1 MIITGLLIPMA
12 GIILGSAI
20 VFFTRHQ
27 MSELLQKTLFG
38 FAAGVMMAAAVWSL
52 LLPSIEMC
60 DDLGKWA
67 TVPSALG
74 FMLGIGFLLLID
86 MITPHIHFGTTKP
99 EGPRSRL
106 SRTTMLLLAV
116 SIHHLPEGMAVGVV
130 LAGAEHAETGI
141 TSMSALIVAAG
152 IAIQNVP
159 EGAIVSIPMR
169 AAGKSRWKS
178 FTLGCL
184 SGAIQPIGAIA
195 VILLSTASIPLLPY
209 MLSFAAGAM
218 LYVVVEEL
226 IPEASSGTHTN
237 RICYRFCTDD
247 DVRHHNGLVFR
258 DLLNKRDK
266 EIWFY
271 VIFSKKAAQTV
282 WISNNCIIFAPPKS
296 RHITK
301 YLFNI

>member
-1 MIITGLLIPMA
+1 MFITGLLIPMA

-86 MITPHIHFGTTKP
+86 IITPHLHFGTTKP

-237 RICYRFCTDD
+237 LSTI
-247 DVRHHNGLVFR
+247 G
-258 DLLNKRDK
+258 
-266 EIWFY
+266 
-271 VIFSKKAAQTV
+271 
-282 WISNNCIIFAPPKS
+282 FATGFVLMMMFDT
-296 RHITK
+296 IMA
-301 YLFNI
+301 

>member
-86 MITPHIHFGTTKP
+86 IITPHLHFGTTKP

-130 LAGAEHAETGI
+130 LAGAEHTETGI
-141 TSMSALIVAAG
+141 ISMSALIVAAG

-237 RICYRFCTDD
+237 LSTI
-247 DVRHHNGLVFR
+247 G
-258 DLLNKRDK
+258 
-266 EIWFY
+266 
-271 VIFSKKAAQTV
+271 
-282 WISNNCIIFAPPKS
+282 FATGFVLMMMFDT
-296 RHITK
+296 IMA
-301 YLFNI
+301 

>member
-86 MITPHIHFGTTKP
+86 IITPHLHFGTTKP

-141 TSMSALIVAAG
+141 TSMRALRVAAG
-152 IAIQNVP
+152 IGIQTAP
-159 EGAIVSIPMR
+159 EGAIVSIPMK

-237 RICYRFCTDD
+237 LSTI
-247 DVRHHNGLVFR
+247 G
-258 DLLNKRDK
+258 
-266 EIWFY
+266 
-271 VIFSKKAAQTV
+271 
-282 WISNNCIIFAPPKS
+282 FATGFVLMMMFDT
-296 RHITK
+296 IMA
-301 YLFNI
+301 

>member
-1 MIITGLLIPMA
+1 MA
-12 GIILGSAI
+12 GIILGSAN

-86 MITPHIHFGTTKP
+86 IITPHLHFGTTKP

-184 SGAIQPIGAIA
+184 SGAIQSIGAIV

-237 RICYRFCTDD
+237 LSTI
-247 DVRHHNGLVFR
+247 G
-258 DLLNKRDK
+258 
-266 EIWFY
+266 
-271 VIFSKKAAQTV
+271 
-282 WISNNCIIFAPPKS
+282 FATGFVLMMMFDT
-296 RHITK
+296 IMA
-301 YLFNI
+301 

>member
-1 MIITGLLIPMA
+1 MA

-86 MITPHIHFGTTKP
+86 MITPHLHFGTTKP

-237 RICYRFCTDD
+237 LSTI
-247 DVRHHNGLVFR
+247 G
-258 DLLNKRDK
+258 
-266 EIWFY
+266 
-271 VIFSKKAAQTV
+271 
-282 WISNNCIIFAPPKS
+282 FATGFVLMMMFDT
-296 RHITK
+296 IMA
-301 YLFNI
+301 

>member
-184 SGAIQPIGAIA
+184 SGAIQPIGAIT

-237 RICYRFCTDD
+237 MSTI
-247 DVRHHNGLVFR
+247 G
-258 DLLNKRDK
+258 
-266 EIWFY
+266 
-271 VIFSKKAAQTV
+271 
-282 WISNNCIIFAPPKS
+282 FATGFVLMMMFDT
-296 RHITK
+296 IMA
-301 YLFNI
+301 

>member
-86 MITPHIHFGTTKP
+86 IITPHLHFGTTKP

-237 RICYRFCTDD
+237 LSTI
-247 DVRHHNGLVFR
+247 G
-258 DLLNKRDK
+258 
-266 EIWFY
+266 
-271 VIFSKKAAQTV
+271 
-282 WISNNCIIFAPPKS
+282 FA
-296 RHITK
+296 IGFVLMMMFDT
-301 YLFNI
+301 IMA

>member
-27 MSELLQKTLFG
+27 MSELLQKILFG

-86 MITPHIHFGTTKP
+86 IITPHLHFGTTKP

-106 SRTTMLLLAV
+106 SHTTMLLLAV

-237 RICYRFCTDD
+237 LSTI
-247 DVRHHNGLVFR
+247 G
-258 DLLNKRDK
+258 
-266 EIWFY
+266 
-271 VIFSKKAAQTV
+271 
-282 WISNNCIIFAPPKS
+282 FATGFVLMMMFDT
-296 RHITK
+296 IMA
-301 YLFNI
+301 

>member
-86 MITPHIHFGTTKP
+86 IITPHLHFGTTKP

-184 SGAIQPIGAIA
+184 SGAIQPIGAIT

-218 LYVVVEEL
+218 LYVVIEEL
-226 IPEASSGTHTN
+226 IPESQEGQHSNIGT
-237 RICYRFCTDD
+237 IGAACGFALMMVL
-247 DVRHHNGLVFR
+247 DVALG
-258 DLLNKRDK
+258 
-266 EIWFY
+266 
-271 VIFSKKAAQTV
+271 
-282 WISNNCIIFAPPKS
+282 
-296 RHITK
+296 
-301 YLFNI
+301 

>member
-86 MITPHIHFGTTKP
+86 IITPHLHFGTTKP

-116 SIHHLPEGMAVGVV
+116 SIHHLPEGMAVGGV

-237 RICYRFCTDD
+237 LSTI
-247 DVRHHNGLVFR
+247 G
-258 DLLNKRDK
+258 
-266 EIWFY
+266 
-271 VIFSKKAAQTV
+271 
-282 WISNNCIIFAPPKS
+282 FATGFVLMMMFDT
-296 RHITK
+296 IMA
-301 YLFNI
+301 

>member
-86 MITPHIHFGTTKP
+86 IITPHLHFGTTKP

-130 LAGAEHAETGI
+130 LAGAGHAETGI

-237 RICYRFCTDD
+237 LSTI
-247 DVRHHNGLVFR
+247 G
-258 DLLNKRDK
+258 
-266 EIWFY
+266 
-271 VIFSKKAAQTV
+271 
-282 WISNNCIIFAPPKS
+282 FATGFVLMMMFDT
-296 RHITK
+296 IMA
-301 YLFNI
+301 

>member
-86 MITPHIHFGTTKP
+86 IITPHLHFGTTKP

-159 EGAIVSIPMR
+159 EGAIVSRPMR

-237 RICYRFCTDD
+237 LSTI
-247 DVRHHNGLVFR
+247 G
-258 DLLNKRDK
+258 
-266 EIWFY
+266 
-271 VIFSKKAAQTV
+271 
-282 WISNNCIIFAPPKS
+282 FATGFVLMMMFDT
-296 RHITK
+296 IMA
-301 YLFNI
+301 